1 MVFTFPKI
9 VSVKK
14 KKNDEKILYRM
25 QFYIKVPLLKY
36 AVNPFRLTGE
46 GTLRTKNRA
55 LQVQKHLFV

>member
-1 MVFTFPKI
+1 
-9 VSVKK
+9 
-14 KKNDEKILYRM
+14 M